1 MPGSLRLLSI
11 FESLSLSFLVAL
23 SILIVLDS
31 SLKARN
37 KRSASELHCGKTR
50 HLDHAVPNIPLLHR
64 LSFRDNTEL
73 IRVEEQVY
81 RLRAQLDDRF
91 LALEKS
97 QSDSRIMKA
106 FTDLVEQGKQQFNAE
121 LKALMPDIKLNES
134 G

>member
-1 MPGSLRLLSI
+1 M
-11 FESLSLSFLVAL
+11 
-23 SILIVLDS
+23 
-31 SLKARN
+31 
-37 KRSASELHCGKTR
+37 SEGTR
-50 HLDHAVPNIPLLHR
+50 HPYYHAVPNIPPLDR

-134 G
+134 GQYIIVIRGKARDEDLSSKCIFSVR

>member
-1 MPGSLRLLSI
+1 M
-11 FESLSLSFLVAL
+11 
-23 SILIVLDS
+23 
-31 SLKARN
+31 
-37 KRSASELHCGKTR
+37 
-50 HLDHAVPNIPLLHR
+50 
-64 LSFRDNTEL
+64 

-134 G
+134 GQYIIVIRGKARDGDVLLSKFLFQNTAEPAYSRLQGSKEFCLL